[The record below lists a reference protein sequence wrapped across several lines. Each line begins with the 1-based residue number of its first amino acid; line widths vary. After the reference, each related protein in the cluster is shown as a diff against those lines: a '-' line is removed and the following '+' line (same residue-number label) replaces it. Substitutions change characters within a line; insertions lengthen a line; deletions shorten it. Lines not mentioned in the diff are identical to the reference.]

1 MNNDQQKVYIDCTNN
16 EADERPSFKDL
27 IQRFETDKSIW
38 ISGYNEEFRKYIKK
52 CKEINQ
58 ETKEKHKNQFLN
70 KNISLSPNDSSSS
83 NLSRLVRLSSSNKSS
98 PRKNQRSHINNIN
111 NFKTFNKNF
120 LFVIY
125 ENH

>member
-16 EADERPSFKDL
+16 EDDERPSFKDL

-58 ETKEKHKNQFLN
+58 ETKEKHKNLFLN

-83 NLSRLVRLSSSNKSS
+83 NLSSSNKSS
-98 PRKNQRSHINNIN
+98 PRKTQRSHINNIN

-125 ENH
+125 EKH